1 MKKDFKYLIAYF
13 LPLSV
18 FLGLY
23 FRDIWSFAGIF
34 VGFVAIPILEQF
46 LTGTTENLSENQS
59 QIKEKS
65 FFFDLLLYLNLP
77 ILYAIV
83 AFYFYSITTP
93 PVSLLEI
100 IGMTSSTGMLIGT
113 LGINV
118 AHELGHRSGK
128 IDQWFAKALLVPALY
143 THFTIEHN
151 LGHHKN
157 VATDLDPASAKK
169 NETIYAFW
177 WRSVKG
183 TYLNAWK
190 INQHILKKNQKSF
203 LSLSNDLLLGHA
215 LQLIY
220 LSVVGLLAGPSAIF
234 LAISIAIVGFLL
246 LESVNYIEHYGL
258 RRNILPNGKMETVM
272 PWHSWNSNHELGR
285 IFLYELTRHSDHHF
299 KATRKYQILRHFDES
314 PQLPFGYPGSILLAL
329 LPPFWFKKMNPTLL
343 KFTSLQNE

>member
-1 MKKDFKYLIAYF
+1 MNKDFKYLIAYL

-23 FRDIWSFAGIF
+23 YREIWSFSGIF
-34 VGFVAIPILEQF
+34 VGFVAIPFFEQF
-46 LTGTTENLSENQS
+46 LTGTTHNLPENES

-77 ILYAIV
+77 ILWGIV
-83 AFYFYSITTP
+83 FYFFYSLS
-93 PVSLLEI
+93 VYDLNAYEI
-100 IGMTSSTGMLIGT
+100 IGMTFSTGLLVGT

-118 AHELGHRSGK
+118 AHELGHRPGK
-128 IDQWFAKALLVPALY
+128 WDQWFAKGLLLPALY

-157 VATDLDPASAKK
+157 VATDLDPASARE
-169 NETIYAFW
+169 NEPIYKFW
-177 WRSVKG
+177 WRSVRG
-183 TYLNAWK
+183 TYINAWI
-190 INQHILKKNQKSF
+190 INSSILNRSGKSF
-203 LSLSNDLLLGHA
+203 FSLNNDLLIGHS
-215 LQLIY
+215 LQLLY
-220 LSVVGLLAGPSAIF
+220 LIGLVFWGGTPLLIAG
-234 LAISIAIVGFLL
+234 ISIAVIGFLL

-258 RRNILPNGKMETVM
+258 RRNLLPNGKPETVM

-314 PQLPFGYPGSILLAL
+314 PQLPFGYPASILLAL
-329 LPPFWFKKMNPTLL
+329 IPPLWFKKMNPTLQ
-343 KFTSLQNE
+343 KFTEPRSE

>member
-1 MKKDFKYLIAYF
+1 MKRDLKYLLAYL

-23 FRDIWSFAGIF
+23 FREVWSFAGIF
-34 VGFVAIPILEQF
+34 VGFVALPIIEQF
-46 LTGTTENLSENQS
+46 MTGTTQNLSENES

-77 ILYAIV
+77 ILYGIV
-83 AFYFYSITTP
+83 IYYFFCLLTYSP
-93 PVSLLEI
+93 EPYEI
-100 IGMTSSTGMLIGT
+100 LGMTLSTGLLAGT

-118 AHELGHRSGK
+118 AHELGHRSGNW
-128 IDQWFAKALLVPALY
+128 DQWCAKALLIPALY

-169 NETIYAFW
+169 NEPIYKFW
-177 WRSVKG
+177 WRSVVG
-183 TYLNAWK
+183 TYTNAWK
-190 INQHILKKNQKSF
+190 INHSILSRTNKSF
-203 LSLSNDLLLGHA
+203 FSLHNDLLIGHI
-215 LQLIY
+215 LQAIY
-220 LSVVGLLAGPSAIF
+220 LITLFYFGGILLVIAGIC
-234 LAISIAIVGFLL
+234 IAIIGFLL

-258 RRNILPNGKMETVM
+258 RRNLLPNGKPETVM

-314 PQLPFGYPGSILLAL
+314 PQLPLGYPASILLAL
-329 LPPFWFKKMNPTLL
+329 IPPLWFKIMNPTLQ
-343 KFTSLQNE
+343 KFTALQSE